1 VEERD
6 CHTNRTV
13 YGNIIVVPEATHQRR
28 ERIMLTGMD
37 RILQLVDKYPNE
49 ALQTLMHY
57 INKTT
62 LKEVHKRQETDKASG
77 VDKETKASYEKNLD
91 ENLDNLLSRMRTFS
105 YRPQPV
111 RRTYIE
117 KEGKDEVRPLGI
129 PAYEDRLVQGVI
141 AAILDTI
148 YHSKFYD
155 FSYGFREAMNCH
167 DAIKYLDGLLM
178 GKTSWVVDADIK
190 GFFDNVDHEWLM
202 TFLAR
207 DIGDKNLLR
216 YIKRF
221 LKSGVM
227 EGGSFTE
234 TDSGVPQGGLCSPV
248 MANVYLHYVLDMW
261 FEKRVKK
268 TSRGM
273 AEMVRYADDFVCCFQ
288 YEDDARNFYDAL
300 IERLAKFGL
309 EIAQDKSQII
319 KFGRF
324 AGKDAGKFDFL
335 GFTFVCGKTKDG
347 KFTVKPQTSEKK
359 LKAKRTKAS
368 KWIWQNMHKPIG
380 SLIDK
385 LNIKLRGHYNY
396 YGVSH
401 NYKKLLGFY
410 RYSKRELF
418 KALNRRGGKK
428 KLNWGRYLK
437 VLELTPLLKPYIA
450 VSLW

>member
-1 VEERD
+1 
-6 CHTNRTV
+6 
-13 YGNIIVVPEATHQRR
+13 
-28 ERIMLTGMD
+28 MLTGMD
-37 RILQLVDKYPNE
+37 RILHLVDKHPNE
-49 ALQTLMHY
+49 PLQTLMHY

-62 LKEVHKRQETDKASG
+62 LKEVHKAQETNKASG
-77 VDKETKASYEKNLD
+77 VDKVTKTIYDKDLD
-91 ENLDNLLSRMRTFS
+91 ENIDNLLARMKTFS

-141 AAILDTI
+141 AEILDTI

-167 DAIKYLDGLLM
+167 DAIKHLDKILM
-178 GKTSWVVDADIK
+178 GNTGWVVDADIK

-202 TFLAR
+202 KFLAH

-227 EGGSFTE
+227 EAGNFTE

-261 FEKRVKK
+261 FEIKVKK
-268 TSRGM
+268 ASRGM
-273 AEMVRYADDFVCCFQ
+273 AEIVRYADDFVCCFQ
-288 YEDDARNFYDAL
+288 YEDDARNFYEAL
-300 IERLAKFGL
+300 KERLAKFGL
-309 EIAQDKSQII
+309 EISEDKSKII
-319 KFGRF
+319 KFGRY
-324 AGKDAGKFDFL
+324 AGNDTGKFDFL
-335 GFTFVCGKTKDG
+335 GFTFVSGKSRNG

-359 LKAKRTKAS
+359 LKTKRVKAQ
-368 KWIWQNMHKPIG
+368 KWIRQNMHTPIG
-380 SLIDK
+380 TLIDK
-385 LNIKLRGHYNY
+385 LNVKLRGHYNY
-396 YGVSH
+396 YGLSH
-401 NYKKLLGFY
+401 NYKKMLGFY
-410 RYSKRELF
+410 RYNVRELF

-428 KLNWGRYLK
+428 KMDWDKYLK
-437 VLELTPLLKPYIA
+437 VLEFTPLLKPKIT
-450 VSLW
+450 VLLW